1 MLTGEVQHIHPL
13 LDPLMPSQAL
23 GTARTVPS
31 GVGREEMRP
40 AMSRQGRSPEE
51 SRADC
56 MGVDACGG
64 WWLVFGA

>member
-1 MLTGEVQHIHPL
+1 
-13 LDPLMPSQAL
+13 MPSQAL